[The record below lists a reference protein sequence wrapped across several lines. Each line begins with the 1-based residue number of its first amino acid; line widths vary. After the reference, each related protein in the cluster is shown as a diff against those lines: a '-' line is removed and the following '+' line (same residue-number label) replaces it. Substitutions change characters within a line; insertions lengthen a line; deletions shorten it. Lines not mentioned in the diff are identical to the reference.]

1 MKINKKII
9 SGLVLTTF
17 LMQPISIYAYSKN
30 ETVFSNLNYNG
41 SVENTLVN
49 SHLSKLDK
57 GNIED
62 YAFLSKIT
70 NLNGGEKYEK
80 NGDKIIW
87 NSLGEDIFYQG
98 KTKEELPITID
109 INYYLNDIE
118 MSPKKMLGKDGEVK
132 IKINFKNNCFNE
144 VNSLHT
150 PFVVSTGLILDS
162 VKNSDIS
169 ITNGE
174 IEETGTRSI
183 ALAVAAPGL
192 YDDLKIKELESLDE
206 VIITYKTEDFSL
218 NNLYFVATPK
228 ILEKIDIENLNKI
241 NSLDSSISLIQ
252 ENMNKI
258 EDGANSLNDAS
269 LKLNNGSSEITNNL
283 KVLLQA
289 IKKLEVGSNNLD
301 KGIQEVINSLENIKL
316 MLENKN
322 INGSLANID
331 NLTNA
336 NSNTIKVLEKTNNS
350 LKVNYDNYNLNNF
363 NNDNDFINYFTSI
376 GLNQDM
382 IKDLLT
388 CKKTYESNLNLI
400 NLLNTNNST
409 LNILK
414 KSLEEIYG
422 NVNNMIFE
430 FNKALIKLEAG
441 SKEINNGLEQVSVG
455 VDKLYNGSKI
465 LTQATSDFSSGADNL
480 SLGISTLNTNGI
492 NKLSNSSKKLNNYSN
507 TIKKLINLSKNYQG
521 FSANNSTKT
530 TFIYKVK
537 AVK

>member
-17 LMQPISIYAYSKN
+17 LMQPISIYAYNKN

-70 NLNGGEKYEK
+70 NLNGREKYEK

-87 NSLGEDIFYQG
+87 NSNGEDIFYQG

-109 INYYLNDIE
+109 INYYLNDIK
-118 MSPKKMLGKDGEVK
+118 MSPKKMLGRDGEVK
-132 IKINFKNNCFNE
+132 IKISFENNCFNE
-144 VNSLHT
+144 AYSLHT
-150 PFVVSTGLILDS
+150 PFVVTTGLILDS
-162 VKNSDIS
+162 VKNSNIS

-192 YDDLKIKELESLDE
+192 YDDLKLKELESLNE
-206 VIITYKTEDFSL
+206 VIITYKTKSFAL

-241 NSLDSSISLIQ
+241 NNLDSSISLIQ

-258 EDGANSLNDAS
+258 EDGAKSLNDAS

-283 KVLLQA
+283 NSLLQA
-289 IKKLEVGSNNLD
+289 IKKLKVGSNNLNE
-301 KGIQEVINSLENIKL
+301 GLQETINSLENIKL

-331 NLTNA
+331 NLINV
-336 NSNTIKVLEKTNNS
+336 NSNTIKVLENTNNS

-376 GLNQDM
+376 GLNQGM

-388 CKKTYESNLNLI
+388 CKKTYEGNLNII
-400 NLLNTNNST
+400 NLLNTNNGT

-414 KSLEEIYG
+414 KALEEIYE

-455 VDKLYNGSKI
+455 IDKLYNGSVT
-465 LTQATSDFSSGADNL
+465 LTEGTNSLKNGSETL
-480 SLGISTLNTNGI
+480 SNGISTLNSEGI
-492 NKLSNSSKKLNNYSN
+492 NKLTESTSKITNYSN
-507 TIKKLINLSKNYQG
+507 KIKKLVKLSKEYKG
-521 FSANNSTKT
+521 FSSNNSNKT

-537 AVK
+537 SVK